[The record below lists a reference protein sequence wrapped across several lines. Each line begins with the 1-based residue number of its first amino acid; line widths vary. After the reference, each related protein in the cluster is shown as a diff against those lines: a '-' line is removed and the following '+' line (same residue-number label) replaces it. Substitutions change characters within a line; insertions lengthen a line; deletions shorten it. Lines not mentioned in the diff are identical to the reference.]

1 MRLFRKLLIAIAVV
15 LIILIAILAINTARH
30 SPEQLGK
37 PLPPPP
43 VDQAAV
49 EHLAAAIRI
58 PTISTESGPAPDAV
72 LDAFAQNLAAS
83 YPRVHAALK
92 REVVAGHSLLFTW
105 PGADPAAPALLLAA
119 HQDVV
124 PIEGSSESKWTHPP
138 FAGAVANGFVWG
150 RGTIDDKMSVIA
162 ILEATERL
170 LARGFQPKRTIYLAF
185 GHDEERG
192 GSGAQAMAALLKSRG
207 ARIGLA
213 LDEGYAVLDG
223 VLAGV
228 SRPAAVVGMAEKGY
242 VSVELTASG
251 AGGHSSMPVPDNAA
265 VRVARAVAR
274 LADKPFPARVQGL
287 TGDMLTALDPYMD
300 QPLRTVVANRWL
312 TDPLI
317 RSQLLKNPRTA
328 AALRTTT
335 AVTILQGGTKDNVLP
350 QSARAVVNHRILPGD
365 TIDSVVARDRA
376 SVDDPKV
383 TVRALPGGHNPSRPA
398 STGSPGYKQLAAAI
412 RATYPYAPI
421 APGLVLGATD
431 GRSYE
436 PIADASLRFTPMTMR
451 PADLARFHGNDE
463 RIGIEEY
470 MRAIGFYER
479 LMVGGRQTGSP
490 RATP

>member
-1 MRLFRKLLIAIAVV
+1 MLKRVGLIVLAALVLLIAT
-15 LIILIAILAINTARH
+15 LAINTARLR
-30 SPEQLGK
+30 PEQLGR

-43 VDQAAV
+43 IDQAAV
-49 EHLAAAIRI
+49 EHLAQAIRI
-58 PTISTESGPAPDAV
+58 PTVSTEAGPAPDAV
-72 LDAFAQNLAAS
+72 LDAFAAHLAAS

-92 REVVAGHSLLFTW
+92 RETVAGHSLLFTW
-105 PGADPAAPALLLAA
+105 PGADPNAPALLLAA

-124 PIEGSSESKWTHPP
+124 PIEGQSASKWTHPP
-138 FAGAVANGFVWG
+138 FDGVVANGFVWG

-162 ILEATERL
+162 IMEAAERL
-170 LARGFQPKRTIYLAF
+170 LARGFRPRQTIYLAF

-192 GSGAQAMAALLKSRG
+192 GSGAKAMAALLKARG

-213 LDEGYAVLDG
+213 LDEGNAVLDG

-228 SRPAAVVGMAEKGY
+228 NRPVAVVGMAEKGY
-242 VSVELTASG
+242 VSVELTATG

-265 VRVARAVAR
+265 VRIARAVER

-287 TGDMLTALDPYMD
+287 TGDMLTSLAPYMD
-300 QPLRTVVANRWL
+300 QPLKTIVANRWL

-376 SVDDPKV
+376 TVDDPKV
-383 TVRALPGGHNPSRPA
+383 TVRAMPGGHNPSRPA
-398 STGSPGYKQLAAAI
+398 SIGSAAYKQLAAAI
-412 RATYPYAPI
+412 RATYPNVPV

-436 PIADASLRFTPMTMR
+436 PVAQAALRFTPMTMR

-463 RIGIEEY
+463 RIGIDDY

-479 LMVGGRQTGSP
+479 LIGGR
-490 RATP
+490 

>member
-1 MRLFRKLLIAIAVV
+1 MRILKKLGIAVAA
-15 LIILIAILAINTARH
+15 LLLILIAVLTINTARLR
-30 SPEQLGK
+30 PEQLGK

-49 EHLAAAIRI
+49 QRLAQAIRI
-58 PTISTESGPAPDAV
+58 PTISTEAGPAPDAV
-72 LDAFAQNLAAS
+72 LDAFAAHLAAS

-105 PGADPAAPALLLAA
+105 PGTDPGAPALLLAA

-124 PIEGSSESKWTHPP
+124 PIEGSSASKWTHPP
-138 FAGAVANGFVWG
+138 FDGVVANRFVWG

-162 ILEATERL
+162 ILEAAERL
-170 LARGFQPKRTIYLAF
+170 LAQGVRPRQTIYLAF

-192 GSGAQAMAALLKSRG
+192 GSGARAMAALLKERG
-207 ARIGLA
+207 AKIGLA

-228 SRPAAVVGMAEKGY
+228 NRPVAVVGMAEKGY

-251 AGGHSSMPVPDNAA
+251 AGGHSSMPTPDNAA
-265 VRVARAVAR
+265 VRIARAVER
-274 LADKPFPARVQGL
+274 LADDPFPARVQGL
-287 TGDMLTALDPYMD
+287 TGDMLTSLAPYMD
-300 QPLRTVVANRWL
+300 QPLKTVIANRWL
-312 TDPLI
+312 TEPLI
-317 RSQLLKNPRTA
+317 RRQLLANPRTA

-335 AVTILQGGTKDNVLP
+335 APTIIQAGTKDNVLP

-365 TIDSVVARDRA
+365 TIESVVARDRD
-376 SVDDPKV
+376 VIDDPKV
-383 TVRALPGGHNPSRPA
+383 TVRAISGGHDPSKPA
-398 STGSPGYKQLAAAI
+398 STDSAGFKQLAGAI
-412 RATYPYAPI
+412 RATYPNVPV

-436 PIADASLRFTPMTMR
+436 RVAAASLRFTPMTMR

-463 RIGIEEY
+463 RIAVEDF

-479 LMVGGRQTGSP
+479 LMSQ
-490 RATP
+490 

>member
-1 MRLFRKLLIAIAVV
+1 MFKRIGLVVAAALL
-15 LIILIAILAINTARH
+15 ILIAILTINTARH
-30 SPEQLGK
+30 GPEQLGQ

-43 VDQAAV
+43 VDRAAV

-58 PTISTESGPAPDAV
+58 PTISTEAGSAPDAV
-72 LDAFAQNLAAS
+72 LDALAQHLAAS
-83 YPRVHAALK
+83 YPRVHATLK
-92 REVVAGHSLLFTW
+92 REIVAGHSLLFTW
-105 PGADPAAPALLLAA
+105 PGSDPNVPALLLAA

-138 FAGAVANGFVWG
+138 FAGVVADGFVWG
-150 RGTIDDKMSVIA
+150 RGTIDDKMSLIA

-170 LARGFQPKRTIYLAF
+170 LARGFQPKQTIYLAF

-192 GSGAQAMAALLKSRG
+192 GSGAKAMAALLQSRG
-207 ARIGLA
+207 VKIGLA

-228 SRPAAVVGMAEKGY
+228 NRPAAVIGMAEKGY

-265 VRVARAVAR
+265 VRIAKAVQR

-300 QPLRTVVANRWL
+300 QPLRTIVANRWL

-317 RSQLLKNPRTA
+317 RGQLLKNPRTA

-350 QSARAVVNHRILPGD
+350 QSARAVANHRILPGE

-376 SVDDPKV
+376 TVDDPKV

-398 STGSPGYKQLAAAI
+398 SINSAGYGQLGAAI
-412 RATYPYAPI
+412 RATYPNAPI

-436 PIADASLRFTPMTMR
+436 PVAEASLRFTPMTMR

-463 RIGIEEY
+463 RIGIAEY
-470 MRAIGFYER
+470 MRAIDFYER
-479 LMVGGRQTGSP
+479 LIGGSQ
-490 RATP
+490 

>member
-1 MRLFRKLLIAIAVV
+1 MRLVRRGLLLLAVLLIGLA
-15 LIILIAILAINTARH
+15 AILAINTARLR
-30 SPEQLGK
+30 PEQLGQ

-49 EHLAAAIRI
+49 EHLAQAIRI
-58 PTISTESGPAPDAV
+58 PTISTEAGPAPDAV
-72 LDAFAQNLAAS
+72 LDAFAAHLAAS
-83 YPRVHAALK
+83 YPRVHAALH
-92 REVVAGHSLLFTW
+92 RETVAGHSLLFTW
-105 PGADPAAPALLLAA
+105 PGTDPNAPALLLAA

-124 PIEGSSESKWTHPP
+124 PIEGDSARKWTHPP
-138 FAGAVANGFVWG
+138 FDGVVANGFVWG
-150 RGTIDDKMSVIA
+150 RGAIDDKMSVIA
-162 ILEATERL
+162 IMEAAERL
-170 LARGFQPKRTIYLAF
+170 LARGFRPRQTIYLAF

-192 GSGAQAMAALLKSRG
+192 GSGAKAMAALLKARG

-228 SRPAAVVGMAEKGY
+228 NRPAAVVGMAEKGY

-265 VRVARAVAR
+265 VRIAKAVER
-274 LADKPFPARVQGL
+274 LADDPFPARVQGL
-287 TGDMLTALDPYMD
+287 TGDMLTTLAPYMD

-335 AVTILQGGTKDNVLP
+335 AVTILQAGTKDNVLP

-365 TIDSVVARDRA
+365 TIDSVVTRDRTT
-376 SVDDPKV
+376 VDDPKV
-383 TVRALPGGHNPSRPA
+383 TVRAIPGGHNPSRPA
-398 STGSPGYKQLAAAI
+398 STDSAAYKQLAAAI
-412 RATYPYAPI
+412 RATYPHAPV

-463 RIGIEEY
+463 RISIDDY

-479 LMVGGRQTGSP
+479 LISGGAP
-490 RATP
+490 